1 MDTAQGQ
8 KMDSSQ
14 GQEMDTAQGQKMD
27 TAQGQEMDSAQGQED
42 GHCTGTGDG
51 HCLGTWGWMVP
62 AHRRSRPS
70 VCAAFKTSPEGK
82 SPAGRIYMS
91 RKGATHRAA
100 ALPFLDTGARVVG
113 AAAVSAEAQVGC
125 FPALSTEIWLI

>member
-14 GQEMDTAQGQKMD
+14 GQEMD

-51 HCLGTWGWMVP
+51 HCLGTRGWMVP